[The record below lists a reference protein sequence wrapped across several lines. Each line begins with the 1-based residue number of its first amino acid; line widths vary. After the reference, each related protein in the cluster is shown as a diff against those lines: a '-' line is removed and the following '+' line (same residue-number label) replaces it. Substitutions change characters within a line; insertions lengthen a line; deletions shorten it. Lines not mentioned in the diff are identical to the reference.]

1 MKSKLVI
8 LLSSAFI
15 LTSCVVA
22 HRRGGGVEI
31 IPILPAVLEL
41 DVDQP
46 YYTQDGYYYYYTND
60 RWQYSRSRSGP
71 WAELPRSHWP
81 HETRWRGRDHRR

>member
-22 HRRGGGVEI
+22 HRRGGGLEI
-31 IPILPAVLEL
+31 IPILPTVLEL
-41 DVDQP
+41 DVEQP
-46 YYTQDGYYYYYTND
+46 YYTQDGYYYYYTDD
-60 RWQYSRSRSGP
+60 RWRYLEVEKRS
-71 WAELPRSHWP
+71 L
-81 HETRWRGRDHRR
+81 GRTASIPLAP